1 MGIDMD
7 NGGRMK
13 KGLLVFVLLFALL
26 LGACGGPK
34 LKDGTYSHQSTPD
47 ESGGYADVTIT
58 IQDGKIVACEQIL
71 YDKEGNVKDES
82 YGKLLNENLYKV
94 AQAAV
99 KAAAEYPAA
108 LIAKQDID
116 QVDAISGA
124 TQSHALFVECVKV
137 ILERAT
143 EK

>member
-1 MGIDMD
+1 MGIDMG
-7 NGGRMK
+7 NGGCMK
-13 KGLLVFVLLFALL
+13 KGLLVLVLVFALML
-26 LGACGGPK
+26 AACGGPK
-34 LKDGTYSHQSTPD
+34 LKDGTYTHQSTPD
-47 ESGGYADVTIT
+47 ESGGYTDVTLT

-71 YDKEGNVKDES
+71 YDNEGKVKDES

-99 KAAAEYPAA
+99 KAAGEYPEA
-108 LIAKQDID
+108 LIKTQDID